1 MYCGTGGTATTF
13 GEHSWPMNDTARFAE
28 ITWVFRNST
37 YSGTTTRVPDWYS
50 NPVRTWYSETIRVLP
65 PKHWRWFDCFRTHA
79 PYLAPAAGTTLTL
92 RPRRAQSRRCLIQVL
107 RTKRRN
113 FVHNLRK
120 TLCKSI

>member
-1 MYCGTGGTATTF
+1 MLYGGGTATTQYWPQP
-13 GEHSWPMNDTARFAE
+13 WPMNDTASFSN

-37 YSGTTTRVPDWYS
+37 YSGTMPHTWGSETPG
-50 NPVRTWYSETIRVLP
+50 TWYSETIRVLP

-79 PYLAPAAGTTLTL
+79 PYPAPAAGTTLTL
-92 RPRRAQSRRCLIQVL
+92 RPRRVQSRRCLIQVL